1 MNILFT
7 ESSPN
12 IGGQEL
18 QALAQMDALRRKG
31 HCVLLACRD
40 KSKIASEARRRK
52 IEVIFVPFRNS
63 LHIPSILKLFRI
75 MRDFRP
81 HLVICHSG
89 HDSNIVGLTR
99 LFIWRIRFRIIRQK
113 TYLTRKTKSFSLNYF
128 CDEVI
133 VPGTSMRKHLIQ
145 EGVRT
150 RITIVP
156 PGFYFQKLR
165 EDSRVPLPLHVQTW
179 LASGR
184 DEPVIVQVGML
195 RPEKGHEFMLKLLSS
210 LKQEGREFR
219 WLIVGGGCPE
229 SEARLQ
235 SQVDNLGMHNNVLIA
250 GNVFPASPASPVYQI
265 ASLLV
270 MPSENE
276 SFGMVLAEA
285 SAFSVPVLASQVG
298 GIPDVIQ
305 HNRTGTLLP
314 VGDASAWIHA
324 LNDFFNYPERF
335 YQMACQARVDVE
347 NRFDINRT
355 VLKILA
361 LRNIV

>member
-1 MNILFT
+1 MMMNILFT

-184 DEPVIVQVGML
+184 DVPVIVQVGML
-195 RPEKGHEFMLKLLSS
+195 RHEKGHEFMLKLLSS

-250 GNVFPASPASPVYQI
+250 GNVFPASPVYQI

>member
-229 SEARLQ
+229 GEARLQ

-250 GNVFPASPASPVYQI
+250 GNVFPASPVYQI

>member
-75 MRDFRP
+75 MHDFRP

-250 GNVFPASPASPVYQI
+250 GNVFPASPVYQI

>member
-1 MNILFT
+1 MMMNILFT

-31 HCVLLACRD
+31 HSVLLVCRD
-40 KSKIASEARRRK
+40 KSKIAAEAERRK

-63 LHIPSILKLFRI
+63 LHIPSVLKLLRI
-75 MRDFRP
+75 IRDFRP
-81 HLVICHSG
+81 HLVVCHSG
-89 HDSNIVGLTR
+89 HDSNTVGLTR
-99 LFIWRIRFRIIRQK
+99 LFIRRPRFRILRQK

-133 VPGTSMRKHLIQ
+133 VPGTAMRTHLIQ

-165 EDSRVPLPLHVQTW
+165 EDSCIPLPLHVQNW
-179 LASGR
+179 LASGK
-184 DEPVIVQVGML
+184 DVPVIVQVGML
-195 RPEKGHEFMLKLLSS
+195 RPEKGHEFMLKLLSR
-210 LKQEGREFR
+210 LKQEGRAFR
-219 WLIVGGGCPE
+219 WLVVGGGCPE

-235 SQVDNLGMHNNVLIA
+235 SQVDNLGMQNDVLIA
-250 GNVFPASPASPVYQI
+250 GNVFPASPVYRI

-276 SFGMVLAEA
+276 SFGMALAEA

-314 VGDASAWIHA
+314 AGDASAWIHA

-335 YQMACQARVDVE
+335 YKMACQARVDVE
-347 NRFDINRT
+347 NRFDIDRT
-355 VLKILA
+355 VLSISA
-361 LRNIV
+361 LRDSV

>member
-18 QALAQMDALRRKG
+18 QALAQIDALRRKG

-250 GNVFPASPASPVYQI
+250 GNVFPASPVYQI

>member
-1 MNILFT
+1 MMMNILFT

-63 LHIPSILKLFRI
+63 LHVPSILKLFRI

-99 LFIWRIRFRIIRQK
+99 LFIWRSRFRIIRQK

-165 EDSRVPLPLHVQTW
+165 EDSLVPLPLHVQTW

-184 DEPVIVQVGML
+184 DVPVIVQVGML
-195 RPEKGHEFMLKLLSS
+195 RHEKGHEFMLKLLSS

-250 GNVFPASPASPVYQI
+250 GNVFPASPVYQI

-361 LRNIV
+361 LSNIV

>member
-250 GNVFPASPASPVYQI
+250 GNVFPASPVYQI

-270 MPSENE
+270 MPSEN
-276 SFGMVLAEA
+276 
-285 SAFSVPVLASQVG
+285 
-298 GIPDVIQ
+298 
-305 HNRTGTLLP
+305 
-314 VGDASAWIHA
+314 
-324 LNDFFNYPERF
+324 
-335 YQMACQARVDVE
+335 
-347 NRFDINRT
+347 
-355 VLKILA
+355 
-361 LRNIV
+361 

>member
-1 MNILFT
+1 MMMNILFT

-18 QALAQMDALRRKG
+18 QAVAQMDALRKKG
-31 HCVLLACRD
+31 HSILLVCRD
-40 KSKIASEARRRK
+40 KSKIASEAKSRGVD
-52 IEVIFVPFRNS
+52 VIFVPFRNS
-63 LHIPSILKLFRI
+63 LHIPSILKLLRVN
-75 MRDFRP
+75 RDFQP

-99 LFIWRIRFRIIRQK
+99 LFIWRHRFRIIRQK
-113 TYLTRKTKSFSLNYF
+113 TYLTRKTKNFSLNYF

-133 VPGTSMRKHLIQ
+133 VPGTAMRTHLIQ
-145 EGVRT
+145 GGVRT
-150 RITIVP
+150 RVTIVP
-156 PGFYFQKLR
+156 PGFDFQKLR
-165 EDSRVPLPLHVQTW
+165 EDSRVPLPPQVQTW
-179 LASGR
+179 LASGE
-184 DEPVIVQVGML
+184 DVPIIVQIGML
-195 RPEKGHEFMLKLLSS
+195 RPEKGHEFMLKLLLR
-210 LKQEGREFR
+210 LKQEGRKFR
-219 WLIVGGGCPE
+219 WLIIGGGCPE

-235 SQVDNLGMHNNVLIA
+235 SQIDNLGMHNVVRIV
-250 GNVFPASPASPVYQI
+250 GNVFPASPIYRI
-265 ASLLV
+265 ANLLV

-314 VGDASAWIHA
+314 VGDTSAWIHA

-355 VLKILA
+355 VLCIPA
-361 LRNIV
+361 LEDSV

>member
-250 GNVFPASPASPVYQI
+250 GNVFPASPVYQI

-355 VLKILA
+355 VLNILA

>member
-63 LHIPSILKLFRI
+63 LHIPSILKLLRVI
-75 MRDFRP
+75 RDFRP

-89 HDSNIVGLTR
+89 HDSNIVGLAR

-133 VPGTSMRKHLIQ
+133 VPGTSMRTHLIQ
-145 EGVRT
+145 EGVLT

-165 EDSRVPLPLHVQTW
+165 EDSRVPLPIHVQTW

-184 DEPVIVQVGML
+184 DVPVIVQVGML
-195 RPEKGHEFMLKLLSS
+195 RPEKGHEFMLKLLFR
-210 LKQEGREFR
+210 LKREGREFR
-219 WLIVGGGCPE
+219 WLV
-229 SEARLQ
+229 
-235 SQVDNLGMHNNVLIA
+235 
-250 GNVFPASPASPVYQI
+250 
-265 ASLLV
+265 
-270 MPSENE
+270 
-276 SFGMVLAEA
+276 
-285 SAFSVPVLASQVG
+285 
-298 GIPDVIQ
+298 
-305 HNRTGTLLP
+305 
-314 VGDASAWIHA
+314 
-324 LNDFFNYPERF
+324 
-335 YQMACQARVDVE
+335 
-347 NRFDINRT
+347 
-355 VLKILA
+355 
-361 LRNIV
+361 

>member
-1 MNILFT
+1 MMMNILFT

-63 LHIPSILKLFRI
+63 IHIPSILKLFRI

-250 GNVFPASPASPVYQI
+250 GNVFPASPVYQI

>member
-1 MNILFT
+1 MMMNILFT

-31 HCVLLACRD
+31 HSVLLVCRD
-40 KSKIASEARRRK
+40 KSKIAAEAERRK

-63 LHIPSILKLFRI
+63 LHIPSVLKLLRI
-75 MRDFRP
+75 IRDFRP
-81 HLVICHSG
+81 HLVVCHSG
-89 HDSNIVGLTR
+89 HDSNNVGLTR
-99 LFIWRIRFRIIRQK
+99 LFIRRPRFRILRQK
-113 TYLTRKTKSFSLNYF
+113 TYLTRKTKIFSLNYF

-133 VPGTSMRKHLIQ
+133 VPGTAMRTHLIQ

-165 EDSRVPLPLHVQTW
+165 EDSCIPLLLHVQNW

-184 DEPVIVQVGML
+184 DVPVIVQVGML
-195 RPEKGHEFMLKLLSS
+195 RPEKGHEFMLKLLSR
-210 LKQEGREFR
+210 LKQEGRAFR
-219 WLIVGGGCPE
+219 WLVVGGGCPE

-235 SQVDNLGMHNNVLIA
+235 SQVDNLGMQNDVLIA
-250 GNVFPASPASPVYQI
+250 GNIFPASPVYRI

-276 SFGMVLAEA
+276 AFGMALVEA

-335 YQMACQARVDVE
+335 YKMACQARVDVE
-347 NRFDINRT
+347 NRFDIDRT
-355 VLKILA
+355 VLSISA
-361 LRNIV
+361 LRDSV

>member
-1 MNILFT
+1 M
-7 ESSPN
+7 
-12 IGGQEL
+12 
-18 QALAQMDALRRKG
+18 AQMDALRRKG
-31 HCVLLACRD
+31 HSVLLVCRD
-40 KSKIASEARRRK
+40 KSKIAAEAERRK

-63 LHIPSILKLFRI
+63 LHIPSVLKLLRI
-75 MRDFRP
+75 IRDFRP
-81 HLVICHSG
+81 HLVVCHSG
-89 HDSNIVGLTR
+89 HDSNTVGLTR
-99 LFIWRIRFRIIRQK
+99 LFIRRPRFRILRQK

-133 VPGTSMRKHLIQ
+133 VPGTAMRTHLIQ
-145 EGVRT
+145 EGVRI

-165 EDSRVPLPLHVQTW
+165 EDSCIPLPLHVQNW
-179 LASGR
+179 LVSGR
-184 DEPVIVQVGML
+184 DVPVIVQVGML
-195 RPEKGHEFMLKLLSS
+195 RPEKGHEFMLKLLSR
-210 LKQEGREFR
+210 LKQEGRAFR
-219 WLIVGGGCPE
+219 WLVVGGGCPE

-235 SQVDNLGMHNNVLIA
+235 SQVDNLGMQNDVLIA
-250 GNVFPASPASPVYQI
+250 GNVFPASPVYRI

-276 SFGMVLAEA
+276 SFGMALAEA

-314 VGDASAWIHA
+314 AGDASAWIHA

-335 YQMACQARVDVE
+335 YKMACQARVDVE
-347 NRFDINRT
+347 NRFDIDRT
-355 VLKILA
+355 VLSISA
-361 LRNIV
+361 LRDSV

>member
-1 MNILFT
+1 MMMNILFT

-75 MRDFRP
+75 MHDFRP

-250 GNVFPASPASPVYQI
+250 GNVFPASPVYQI

>member
-18 QALAQMDALRRKG
+18 QTLAQMDALRRKG
-31 HCVLLACRD
+31 HSVLLVCRD
-40 KSKIASEARRRK
+40 NSKIATEAERRK
-52 IEVIFVPFRNS
+52 VKVIFVPFRNS
-63 LHIPSILKLFRI
+63 LHIPSVLKLLRI
-75 MRDFRP
+75 IRDFRP
-81 HLVICHSG
+81 HLVVCHSG
-89 HDSNIVGLTR
+89 HDSNTVGLTR
-99 LFIWRIRFRIIRQK
+99 LFIRRPRFRILRQK

-133 VPGTSMRKHLIQ
+133 VPGTAMRTHLIQ

-165 EDSRVPLPLHVQTW
+165 EDSCIPLPLHVQNW

-184 DEPVIVQVGML
+184 DVPVIVQVGML
-195 RPEKGHEFMLKLLSS
+195 RPEKGHEFMLKLLSR
-210 LKQEGREFR
+210 LKQEGRAFR
-219 WLIVGGGCPE
+219 WLVVGGGCPE

-235 SQVDNLGMHNNVLIA
+235 SQVDNLGMQNDVLIA
-250 GNVFPASPASPVYQI
+250 GNVFPASPVYRI

-276 SFGMVLAEA
+276 SFGMALAEA

-305 HNRTGTLLP
+305 HNRTWTLLP
-314 VGDASAWIHA
+314 AGDASAWIHA

-335 YQMACQARVDVE
+335 YKMACQARVDVE
-347 NRFDINRT
+347 NRFDIDRT
-355 VLKILA
+355 VLSISA
-361 LRNIV
+361 LRDSV

>member
-184 DEPVIVQVGML
+184 DVPVIVQVGML
-195 RPEKGHEFMLKLLSS
+195 RHEKGHEFMLKLLSS

-250 GNVFPASPASPVYQI
+250 GNVFPASPVYQI

>member
-63 LHIPSILKLFRI
+63 LHIPSVLKLFRI

-250 GNVFPASPASPVYQI
+250 GNVFPASPVYQI

>member
-165 EDSRVPLPLHVQTW
+165 EDSRVSLPLHVQTW

-250 GNVFPASPASPVYQI
+250 GNVFPASPVYQI

>member
-1 MNILFT
+1 MMMNILFT

-229 SEARLQ
+229 GEARLQ

-250 GNVFPASPASPVYQI
+250 GNVFPASPVYQI

>member
-63 LHIPSILKLFRI
+63 LHVPSILKLFRI

-99 LFIWRIRFRIIRQK
+99 LFIWRSRFRIIRQK

-165 EDSRVPLPLHVQTW
+165 EDSLVPLPLHVQTW

-184 DEPVIVQVGML
+184 DVPVIVQVGML
-195 RPEKGHEFMLKLLSS
+195 RHEKGHEFMLKLLSS

-250 GNVFPASPASPVYQI
+250 GNVFPASPVYQI

-361 LRNIV
+361 LSNIV

>member
-1 MNILFT
+1 MMMNILFT

-63 LHIPSILKLFRI
+63 LHIPSVLKLFRI

-250 GNVFPASPASPVYQI
+250 GNVFPASPVYQI

>member
-1 MNILFT
+1 MMMNILFT

-31 HCVLLACRD
+31 HSVLLVCRD
-40 KSKIASEARRRK
+40 KSKIAAEAERRK

-63 LHIPSILKLFRI
+63 LHIPSVLKLLRI
-75 MRDFRP
+75 IRDFRP
-81 HLVICHSG
+81 HLVVCHSG
-89 HDSNIVGLTR
+89 HDSNTVGLTR
-99 LFIWRIRFRIIRQK
+99 LFIRRPRFRILRQK

-133 VPGTSMRKHLIQ
+133 VPGTAMRTHLIH

-165 EDSRVPLPLHVQTW
+165 EDSCIPLPLHVQNW

-184 DEPVIVQVGML
+184 DVPVIVQVGML
-195 RPEKGHEFMLKLLSS
+195 RPEKGHEFMLKLLSR
-210 LKQEGREFR
+210 LKQEGRAFR
-219 WLIVGGGCPE
+219 WLVVGGGCPE

-235 SQVDNLGMHNNVLIA
+235 FQVDNLGMQNDVLIA
-250 GNVFPASPASPVYQI
+250 GNVFPASPVYLI

-276 SFGMVLAEA
+276 AFGMALAEA

-314 VGDASAWIHA
+314 AGDASAWIHA

-335 YQMACQARVDVE
+335 YKMACQARVDVE
-347 NRFDINRT
+347 NRFDIDRT
-355 VLKILA
+355 VLSISA
-361 LRNIV
+361 LRDSV

>member
-99 LFIWRIRFRIIRQK
+99 LFIWRVRFRIIRQK

-250 GNVFPASPASPVYQI
+250 GNVFPASPVYQI

>member
-250 GNVFPASPASPVYQI
+250 GNVFPASPVYQI

-361 LRNIV
+361 

>member
-1 MNILFT
+1 MMMNILFT

-219 WLIVGGGCPE
+219 WLIIGGGCPE

-250 GNVFPASPASPVYQI
+250 GNVFPASPVYQI

>member
-1 MNILFT
+1 MMMNILFT

-18 QALAQMDALRRKG
+18 QTLAQMDALRRKG
-31 HCVLLACRD
+31 HSVLLVCRD
-40 KSKIASEARRRK
+40 NSKIATEAERRK
-52 IEVIFVPFRNS
+52 VKVIFVPFRNS
-63 LHIPSILKLFRI
+63 LHIPSVLKLLRI
-75 MRDFRP
+75 IRDFRP
-81 HLVICHSG
+81 HLVVCHSG
-89 HDSNIVGLTR
+89 HDSNTVGLTR
-99 LFIWRIRFRIIRQK
+99 LFIRRPRFRILRQK

-133 VPGTSMRKHLIQ
+133 VPGTAMRTHLIQ

-165 EDSRVPLPLHVQTW
+165 EDSCIPLPLHVQNW

-184 DEPVIVQVGML
+184 DVPVIVQVGML
-195 RPEKGHEFMLKLLSS
+195 RPEKGHEFMLKLLSR
-210 LKQEGREFR
+210 LKQEGRAFR
-219 WLIVGGGCPE
+219 WLVVGDGCPE

-235 SQVDNLGMHNNVLIA
+235 SQVDNLGMQNDVLIA
-250 GNVFPASPASPVYQI
+250 GNVFPASPVYRI

-276 SFGMVLAEA
+276 SFGMALAEA

-314 VGDASAWIHA
+314 ADDASAWIHA

-335 YQMACQARVDVE
+335 YKMACQARVDVE
-347 NRFDINRT
+347 NRFDIDRT
-355 VLKILA
+355 VLSISA
-361 LRNIV
+361 LRDSV

>member
-1 MNILFT
+1 MMMNILFT

-250 GNVFPASPASPVYQI
+250 GNVFPASPVYQI

-276 SFGMVLAEA
+276 SFGWYWLK
-285 SAFSVPVLASQVG
+285 
-298 GIPDVIQ
+298 
-305 HNRTGTLLP
+305 LL
-314 VGDASAWIHA
+314 
-324 LNDFFNYPERF
+324 RF
-335 YQMACQARVDVE
+335 LFLYLPAR
-347 NRFDINRT
+347 
-355 VLKILA
+355 
-361 LRNIV
+361 

>member
-1 MNILFT
+1 
-7 ESSPN
+7 
-12 IGGQEL
+12 
-18 QALAQMDALRRKG
+18 MDALRRKG
-31 HCVLLACRD
+31 HSVLLVCRD
-40 KSKIASEARRRK
+40 KSKIAAEAERRK

-63 LHIPSILKLFRI
+63 LHIPSVLKLLRI
-75 MRDFRP
+75 IRDFRP
-81 HLVICHSG
+81 HLVVCHSG
-89 HDSNIVGLTR
+89 HDSNTVGLTR
-99 LFIWRIRFRIIRQK
+99 LFIRRPRFRILRQK

-133 VPGTSMRKHLIQ
+133 VPGTAMRTHLIH

-165 EDSRVPLPLHVQTW
+165 EDSCIPLPLHVQNW

-184 DEPVIVQVGML
+184 DVPVIVQVGML
-195 RPEKGHEFMLKLLSS
+195 RPEKGHEFMLKLLSR
-210 LKQEGREFR
+210 LKQEGRAFR
-219 WLIVGGGCPE
+219 WLVVGGGCPE

-235 SQVDNLGMHNNVLIA
+235 FQVDNLGMQNDVLIA
-250 GNVFPASPASPVYQI
+250 GNVFPASPVYRI

-276 SFGMVLAEA
+276 AFGMALAEA

-314 VGDASAWIHA
+314 AGDASAWIHA

-335 YQMACQARVDVE
+335 YKMACQARVDVE
-347 NRFDINRT
+347 NRFDIDRT
-355 VLKILA
+355 VLSISA
-361 LRNIV
+361 LRDSV

>member
-1 MNILFT
+1 MMMNILFT

-250 GNVFPASPASPVYQI
+250 GNVFPASPVYQI

-355 VLKILA
+355 VLNILA

>member
-250 GNVFPASPASPVYQI
+250 GNVFPASPVYQI

>member
-63 LHIPSILKLFRI
+63 IHIPSILKLFRI

-250 GNVFPASPASPVYQI
+250 GNVFPASPVYQI

>member
-31 HCVLLACRD
+31 HSVLLVCRD
-40 KSKIASEARRRK
+40 KSKIAAEAERRK

-63 LHIPSILKLFRI
+63 LHIPSVLKLLRI
-75 MRDFRP
+75 IRDFRP
-81 HLVICHSG
+81 HLVVCHSG
-89 HDSNIVGLTR
+89 HDSNNVGLTR
-99 LFIWRIRFRIIRQK
+99 LFIRRPRFRILRQK
-113 TYLTRKTKSFSLNYF
+113 TYLTRKTKIFSLNYF

-133 VPGTSMRKHLIQ
+133 VPGTAMRTHLIQ

-165 EDSRVPLPLHVQTW
+165 EDSCIPLLLHVQNW

-184 DEPVIVQVGML
+184 DVPVIVQVGML
-195 RPEKGHEFMLKLLSS
+195 RPEKGHEFMLKLLSR
-210 LKQEGREFR
+210 LKQEGRAFR
-219 WLIVGGGCPE
+219 WLVVGGGCPE

-235 SQVDNLGMHNNVLIA
+235 SQVDNLGMQNDVLIA
-250 GNVFPASPASPVYQI
+250 GNIFPASPVYRI

-276 SFGMVLAEA
+276 AFGMALVEA

-335 YQMACQARVDVE
+335 YKMACQARVDVE
-347 NRFDINRT
+347 NRFDIDRT
-355 VLKILA
+355 VLSISA
-361 LRNIV
+361 LRDSV